1 VKLFFRELPESLL
14 TFALYQSFIQAV
26 KLDTTKSKIEALLN
40 LCLKLP
46 DLNLHVLIYLMH
58 FLKKVTLNEVQNKM
72 NSFNLAVCFAP
83 NIIYTRLNKMNDM
96 YINEERIVVQ
106 LLIENS
112 GLIGKGL
119 YPFFKIIA
127 IFKKWGISTCD
138 V

>member
-14 TFALYQSFIQAV
+14 TFGLYSSFIQAV
-26 KLDTTKSKIEALLN
+26 KLDSGKSRTECLLA

-46 DLNLHVLIYLMH
+46 ELNLHTLIYLMH
-58 FLKKVTLNEVQNKM
+58 FLKKITLAESFNRM

-83 NIIYTRLNKMNDM
+83 NIIYTRINKSNDL

-112 GLIGKGL
+112 NLIGRGR
-119 YPFFKIIA
+119 
-127 IFKKWGISTCD
+127 
-138 V
+138 